1 MEEEG
6 LKETKHEKIH
16 IAPLS
21 DIEMSKV
28 EEKLTEL
35 EKLLEN
41 TNNTQ
46 ISKIKKVV
54 KSVVPTYKERES

>member
-1 MEEEG
+1 
-6 LKETKHEKIH
+6 
-16 IAPLS
+16 
-21 DIEMSKV
+21 MSKV